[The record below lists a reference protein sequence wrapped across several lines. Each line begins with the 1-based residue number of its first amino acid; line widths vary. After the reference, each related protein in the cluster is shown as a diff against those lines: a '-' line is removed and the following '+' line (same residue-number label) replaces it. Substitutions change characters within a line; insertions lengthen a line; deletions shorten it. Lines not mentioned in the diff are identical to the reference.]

1 MDSTS
6 SSLLNMVQIT
16 AKTILYVLYLCGVM
30 VLLYYIMSN
39 FIQWVLITNFNHNNH
54 KGKSL
59 PNTGEMSK
67 PIGKESNLSETHG
80 IKIIKNT
87 INKCPK
93 NAFTRSKLE
102 STSSETLSDYIIY
115 IRSGPSTMSKQQ
127 ALDSANG
134 INKLATFQFCVGV
147 VAPSK
152 INPYYELCFQFPWV
166 RNEKPDATGAQ
177 ITVNISKELLKPIQA
192 LPTSPSS
199 QHAQTEYKHD
209 DDDAKVIGR
218 NVTINIATLAIF
230 KQLSTMGDCNKRT
243 IDFVGNYIPKARI
256 QDYINAI
263 NSKYPNLCVGSYEG
277 HLEGQ
282 SMSTYKLIN
291 SINGSINTQNA
302 PCQVKVDPKYLHDK
316 RSTVGMSSTS
326 DNACVVDYNPSVAYP
341 KYVASYVDTM
351 GFMGKLISIYNQK

>member
-39 FIQWVLITNFNHNNH
+39 FIQWVLITNYNHNNH

-87 INKCPK
+87 INECPE
-93 NAFTRSKLE
+93 NAFTRSKLDL
-102 STSSETLSDYIIY
+102 TSSETLSDYIIY

-127 ALDSANG
+127 ALDSANA
-134 INKLATFQFCVGV
+134 INKGATFQFCVGV
-147 VAPSK
+147 VATSK
-152 INPYYELCFQFPWV
+152 SNQHYELCFQFPWV
-166 RNEKPDATGAQ
+166 IKEKPEAKGAQ
-177 ITVNISKELLKPIQA
+177 ITVNISTELLKPIQA
-192 LPTSPSS
+192 LPTLPHS
-199 QHAQTEYKHD
+199 QTEYDNNND
-209 DDDAKVIGR
+209 DVIVIGR
-218 NVTINIATLAIF
+218 NLTINIAILAIF
-230 KQLSTMGDCNKRT
+230 KQLSRMGDCDKPT

-263 NSKYPNLCVGSYEG
+263 NSKYPNLCMGSYKG
-277 HLEGQ
+277 TLDKN
-282 SMSTYKLIN
+282 SMNTYKLLN
-291 SINGSINTQNA
+291 NINGSVDTQNT
-302 PCQVKVDPKYLHDK
+302 PYQVIVATQYLHDI
-316 RSTVGMSSTS
+316 RSTVGVSSTS

-341 KYVASYVDTM
+341 KYVTAYVDTM
-351 GFMGKLISIYNQK
+351 VLMGKLISIYNQQ